1 MAIHTSGLG
10 FQYNEENRFS
20 FPDIDL
26 NNKEQ
31 LLILGGS
38 GHGKTTLLHL
48 LGGILAAREGR
59 IMINNTDITK
69 LSPGKMDHFRGS
81 RIGMV
86 FQKAYF
92 IKSISVEDNLLL
104 AQKLGGKQEDKLQ
117 INRLL
122 EHLDIHVK
130 LQAYPSELSVGEQ
143 QRLSI
148 ARAVINHPD
157 LILADE
163 PTSALD
169 DLNAERV
176 ARLLQDTALE
186 QGANL
191 IVVTHDRRLK
201 NLFAKQLEL

>member
-1 MAIHTSGLG
+1 MAIHTAGLA
-10 FQYNEENRFS
+10 FQYNEENHFR
-20 FPDIDL
+20 FPDIHL
-26 NNKEQ
+26 EPKEQ

-48 LGGILAAREGR
+48 LGGILPAKEGE
-59 IMINNTDITK
+59 IIINNTDITT
-69 LSPGKMDHFRGS
+69 LTPRKMDHFRGS

-92 IKSISVEDNLLL
+92 VKSINVEDNLLL
-104 AQKLGGKQEDKLQ
+104 AQKLGGKREDKLQ
-117 INRLL
+117 INQLL
-122 EHLDIHVK
+122 EQLDIHVK
-130 LQAYPSELSVGEQ
+130 LQSYPSELSVGEQ

-169 DLNAERV
+169 DINAERV
-176 ARLLQDTALE
+176 SGLLQNTASD

-201 NLFAKQLEL
+201 DSFAKQIEL

>member
-1 MAIHTSGLG
+1 MAIHSTGLR
-10 FQYNEENRFS
+10 FHYNEENRFS

-26 NNKEQ
+26 KANEQ
-31 LLILGGS
+31 LLVLGGS
-38 GHGKTTLLHL
+38 GRGKTTFLHL
-48 LGGILAAREGR
+48 LGGILPAMEGR
-59 IMINNTDITK
+59 IVIKDTDITR
-69 LSPGKMDHFRGS
+69 LSPKKMDHFRGS

-92 IKSISVEDNLLL
+92 VKSITVEDNLLL
-104 AQKLGGKQEDKLQ
+104 AQKLGGKRENKNQ
-117 INRLL
+117 INELL
-122 EHLDIHVK
+122 QHLDIHIK
-130 LQAYPSELSVGEQ
+130 IKSYPSELSVGEQ

-169 DLNAERV
+169 DLNADRV
-176 ARLLQDTALE
+176 AGLLQNTARE
-186 QGANL
+186 QDANL

-201 NLFAKQLEL
+201 DLFEKKIEL

>member
-1 MAIHTSGLG
+1 MAIQTTGLG
-10 FQYNEENRFS
+10 FHYNKENRFR

-26 NNKEQ
+26 GPKEQ
-31 LLILGGS
+31 LLVLGGS

-48 LGGILAAREGR
+48 LGGILPAMEGR
-59 IMINNTDITK
+59 ILIKDTDITR
-69 LSPGKMDHFRGS
+69 LSPKKMDHFRGS

-92 IKSISVEDNLLL
+92 VKSISVEDNLLL
-104 AQKLGGKQEDKLQ
+104 AQKLGGKREDKNQ
-117 INRLL
+117 INELL

-130 LQAYPSELSVGEQ
+130 LKSYPSELSVGEQ

-169 DLNAERV
+169 DVNAERV
-176 ARLLQDTALE
+176 ASLLQNTARE

-201 NLFAKQLEL
+201 DLFEKEMEL